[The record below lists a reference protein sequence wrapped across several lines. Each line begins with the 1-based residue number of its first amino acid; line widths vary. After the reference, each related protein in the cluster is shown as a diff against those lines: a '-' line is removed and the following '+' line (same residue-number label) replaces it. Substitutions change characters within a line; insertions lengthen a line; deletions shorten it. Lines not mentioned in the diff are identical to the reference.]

1 MVDKSVP
8 EGGVARVAS
17 INTSPHIGRLDL
29 DPLPSEALCATAPSS
44 CLHCVGPTPA
54 AQDRPYTEG
63 SVTTVSYI
71 RIKPGMFDKYVK
83 YLDTDYKRS
92 MEAQKKEGIIL
103 DYGVY
108 TSPQRDGEDWNM
120 VLTVTYKNMAAL
132 DNLRDRAEPITMRT
146 LSITPDKAA
155 AASVER
161 GAMRDQVGSRQLRQ
175 LILK

>member
-1 MVDKSVP
+1 MRYGPVF
-8 EGGVARVAS
+8 
-17 INTSPHIGRLDL
+17 LL
-29 DPLPSEALCATAPSS
+29 ALLSTAP
-44 CLHCVGPTPA
+44 LA

-63 SVTTVSYI
+63 SVTSVSYI
-71 RIKPGMFDKYVK
+71 RVKPGMFDKYVK
-83 YLDTDYKRS
+83 YLDNDYKRS

-108 TSPQRDGEDWNM
+108 TSPQKDEEDWNM

-146 LSITPDKAA
+146 LNITPDKAA

-161 GAMRDQVGSRQLRQ
+161 GAMRDQVGSRLLRQ

>member
-1 MVDKSVP
+1 MRYGPVF
-8 EGGVARVAS
+8 
-17 INTSPHIGRLDL
+17 LL
-29 DPLPSEALCATAPSS
+29 ALLSTAP
-44 CLHCVGPTPA
+44 LA

-63 SVTTVSYI
+63 SVTSVSYI
-71 RIKPGMFDKYVK
+71 RVKPGMFDKYMK

-108 TSPQRDGEDWNM
+108 TSPQKDEEDWNM

-132 DNLRDRAEPITMRT
+132 DNLRDRAEPIAMRT
-146 LSITPDKAA
+146 LSTTPDKAA
-155 AASVER
+155 AASIER
-161 GAMRDQVGSRQLRQ
+161 GAMRDQVGSRLLRQ